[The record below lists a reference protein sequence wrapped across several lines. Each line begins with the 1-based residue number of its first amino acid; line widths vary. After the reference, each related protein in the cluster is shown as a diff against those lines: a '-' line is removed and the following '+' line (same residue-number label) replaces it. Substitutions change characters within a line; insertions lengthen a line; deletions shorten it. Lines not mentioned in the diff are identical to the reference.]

1 MPKVLED
8 SSILLRSLQQQSTA
22 SEAVVLGAGS
32 RRLRAGSPMMGSD
45 VDQSVMD
52 GLIEIKSLEAE
63 SQKG

>member
-8 SSILLRSLQQQSTA
+8 FSFLLRSLQQQRTA
-22 SEAVVLGAGS
+22 SEAVVLGASS

-45 VDQSVMD
+45 VDQSAMD
-52 GLIEIKSLEAE
+52 GLIEIKSLESE